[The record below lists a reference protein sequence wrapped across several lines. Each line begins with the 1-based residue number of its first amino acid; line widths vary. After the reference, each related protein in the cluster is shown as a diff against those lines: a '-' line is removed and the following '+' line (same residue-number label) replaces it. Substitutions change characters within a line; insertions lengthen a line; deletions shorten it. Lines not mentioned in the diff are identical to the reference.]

1 MVAAF
6 ALMDVFEDRLALLWL
21 YTALEDSSHTASGKL
36 SVYYHVGSCSAL
48 HLPGRDL
55 ISRQLFVYQEV
66 EDGLGP

>member
-6 ALMDVFEDRLALLWL
+6 ALMDVFEDCLALLRL
-21 YTALEDSSHTASGKL
+21 DVALLDTGDTAPHKL
-36 SVYYHVGSCSAL
+36 FVDYGVCCCPAL